1 MVAKDDESDWDI
13 GMLWSGARTRSA
25 GGSIVSSE
33 IVSPKAIL
41 AVEGCQ
47 DMDGT

>member
-1 MVAKDDESDWDI
+1 MVTKDDESDWDI
-13 GMLWSGARTRSA
+13 GRLWSGAKTRSA
-25 GGSIVSSE
+25 GVLIVSSE

-47 DMDGT
+47 DMDAT